1 MNVSLRRAAGSLAV
15 LFSSAALLLAQEAT
29 QPAQPRPDQP
39 RAQPAQRAQP
49 GQRVQPGQPGQF
61 GRPGLAGAQAQQ
73 LEPSILTLLI
83 IDNNK
88 EIALG
93 QLGQQKSQNEHVKH
107 FCEMIVEDHSN
118 FVQKLQEQTAARG
131 GAPGAGFG
139 SGIGR
144 DRGAAVPPP
153 RPLSPTAGAQP
164 GAATRDA
171 ATPPPLE
178 ATAQKEPNQPGL
190 ERETAATAQ
199 DRNLRQP
206 GQETRTTELQRG
218 EAGLRITVAKPV
230 IGNQPGAALLQ
241 LHHEVAEK
249 CLESARQEADKL
261 GQEFDIHFMGAQ
273 IVAHK
278 GMLDKLQVFQ
288 QHVSPETRQLLADA
302 QKTTR
307 KHLEEA
313 QTIHENLS
321 KQGGS
326 QGAETRRGART
337 ETREDRE

>member
-1 MNVSLRRAAGSLAV
+1 V
-15 LFSSAALLLAQEAT
+15 
-29 QPAQPRPDQP
+29 
-39 RAQPAQRAQP
+39 
-49 GQRVQPGQPGQF
+49 
-61 GRPGLAGAQAQQ
+61 
-73 LEPSILTLLI
+73 TLLI

-118 FVQKLQEQTAARG
+118 FVQKLQEQTAAGSRR
-131 GAPGAGFG
+131 PGLGFG
-139 SGIGR
+139 TGAD
-144 DRGAAVPPP
+144 DRGAATAPP
-153 RPLSPTAGAQP
+153 RPLSPTASAQP
-164 GAATRDA
+164 GAAQRDD
-171 ATPPPLE
+171 ATPPQPE
-178 ATAQKEPNQPGL
+178 ATARQERNQPGS
-190 ERETAATAQ
+190 EPQTDATAQ

-206 GQETRTTELQRG
+206 GQETRTAELQGGERG
-218 EAGLRITVAKPV
+218 QRITVAKPV
-230 IGNQPGAALLQ
+230 IGNQPGAAILQ

-278 GMLDKLQVFQ
+278 GMIDKLQVFQ

-302 QKTTR
+302 QKTTQ

-313 QTIHENLS
+313 QSIHENLS
-321 KQGGS
+321 KQGGRE
-326 QGAETRRGART
+326 GAETRRSGRT
-337 ETREDRE
+337 ETRPDRE